1 MNSENHSVLIVDDDP
16 EVRKLMADVLEDEG
30 YVTFVA
36 ANEQEAF
43 SQMKKRV
50 PDVVFLDLWIGE
62 EESAGIKILG
72 KIKKIKDEI
81 PVIIIS
87 GHGTIDVAI
96 QVIRNG
102 AFDFI
107 EKPFVIDRLLITCQ
121 RAIEMYKLK
130 RENLYLKNNR
140 LHSEIFGIGASPFAC
155 SIRSTIEKIAAS
167 NSRVFLDSPT
177 GMEADVVAYNI
188 HKKSAR
194 KEYNFVYVNCISDNP
209 ENFADDLFGTEKSY
223 GRLERA
229 NGGTIFLEEINKLPK
244 ELQRK
249 FLSFLL
255 EEKYF
260 CGNRVVYSDARVI
273 CSATGENMRMAIEND
288 LFSQELFYRLKIS
301 EIIIP
306 PLKNR
311 REDIVPIIEYYLA
324 RSERLFGLPSK
335 KFTENALVILQS
347 YDWPGNIH
355 QIKNVVESS
364 LINAR
369 DSADVYMDENVLP
382 PELTTSTKDK
392 FDSLNIAKFI
402 TLPLKE
408 AKENFECDY
417 LRAQVER
424 FSGNISQTANFIGME
439 RSALHRKMKALHLEN
454 RKIPKSKK

>member
-16 EVRKLMADVLEDEG
+16 EVRKLMADVLADEG
-30 YVTFVA
+30 YITLVA
-36 ANEQEAF
+36 SNEHEAF
-43 SQMKKRV
+43 AQMKKHV

-72 KIKKIKDEI
+72 KIKKINDEI

-87 GHGTIDVAI
+87 GHGTIDVAVHVI
-96 QVIRNG
+96 QNG

-121 RAIEMYKLK
+121 RALEMYKLK

-140 LHSEIFGIGASPFAC
+140 FHSEIFAVGVSPFAC

-167 NSRVFLDSPT
+167 NSRVFIDSPA
-177 GMEADVVAYNI
+177 GMEADVIAYNI
-188 HKKSAR
+188 HKKSVR
-194 KEYNFVYVNCISDNP
+194 KEYNFVYVNCNSDNP
-209 ENFADDLFGTEKSY
+209 ENFANELFGTEKSY

-244 ELQRK
+244 ELQRRL
-249 FLSFLL
+249 LSLLL

-260 CGNRVVYSDARVI
+260 CGNRTVYSDTRVI
-273 CSATGENMRMAIEND
+273 CSATSENMHTAIEND
-288 LFSQELFYRLKIS
+288 LFSLELFYRLKIS
-301 EIIIP
+301 EIVVP
-306 PLKNR
+306 ALKNR
-311 REDIVPIIEYYLA
+311 KEDVAPIIDYYLSK
-324 RSERLFGLPSK
+324 SERFFGLPSK

-347 YDWPGNIH
+347 YDWPGNTH

-369 DSADVYMDENVLP
+369 DSNDIYMDENILP
-382 PELTTSTKDK
+382 PELTNSTKNK
-392 FDSLNIAKFI
+392 FNSLNIAKFI

-408 AKENFECDY
+408 AKENFEYDY

-439 RSALHRKMKALHLEN
+439 RSALHRKMKVLHLEN
-454 RKIPKSKK
+454 RKIPKTKK